1 MMKFSRQLSKIIIF
15 LIMVLSAS
23 LAGCGGH
30 SPAWEQL
37 GMAEMVMEEHPD
49 SALAVLRGIDASVLK
64 GREEKARY
72 ALLMSQAMDKN
83 YIDTTRF
90 DVLQPA
96 IDYYLKKGTPDEK
109 LKTLY
114 YQGIIY
120 LNANDRSKASRSM
133 LKCIDMANE
142 CSDSLTLARAHVVL
156 ARVYYDFYDFNLS
169 YRHYRDAATIYEGLS
184 LNRLGFIRRL
194 DALNIAILL
203 NDKVKADS
211 MMNILKG
218 YDEIDEN
225 ENKRLTGYK
234 LSYILKFG
242 TDRELR
248 SFLEKTRMDSL
259 YDMNDYLDL
268 ASAYNR
274 LQDDNKALK
283 ILNLVHES
291 GEEYDTLKYEATAV
305 FIYEALR
312 NYEKAFNIYVDFGS
326 RISQNNVTKFNK
338 SIRFIEDR
346 HEMELQTSQEN
357 IRKSRIIWGFIGG
370 LAILLMAVV
379 ILILLLRSSGIQKSL
394 ARQIAESE
402 RLENEKLE
410 AEQERLRIEQER
422 LGLENENLRLERE
435 KKELEIENQ
444 ANRLAALEDESERLR
459 DMLDTQMNMSQD
471 IREVLQK
478 RLGLL
483 NSLFAGLIA
492 SRDNTEGTFHDRIE
506 AIKEDTESFM
516 DSTRLAFKA
525 SHPRF
530 YAYLAEHGLTLKE
543 INYACLYAL
552 GLRGK
557 EVGNYIKK
565 PSHVNM
571 SSAIRKKLGL
581 EKNSTN
587 IGIFIRKRL
596 DELK

>member
-1 MMKFSRQLSKIIIF
+1 MNFSRQLSKIIIF
-15 LIMVLSAS
+15 LIVVLSVS

-37 GMAEMVMEEHPD
+37 GMAEKDMEEHPD
-49 SALAVLRGIDASVLK
+49 SALGVLRGIDATVLK
-64 GREEKARY
+64 GKEEKARY

-109 LKTLY
+109 LKTMY

-133 LKCIDMANE
+133 LKCIYMARD

-156 ARVYYDFYDFNLS
+156 AGVYHDFYDFDLS
-169 YRHYRDAATIYEGLS
+169 YRHYRDAATIYQDLS
-184 LNRLGFIRRL
+184 LHNHGLISQL
-194 DALNIAILL
+194 DALNAAILL
-203 NDKVKADS
+203 KDKIKADS
-211 MMNILKG
+211 MMNILKNH
-218 YDEIDEN
+218 DIIDEN
-225 ENKRLTGYK
+225 EKKRLTGYK

-274 LQDDNKALK
+274 LQDDNKALE
-283 ILNLVHES
+283 ILNLVREA

-305 FIYEALR
+305 YVYKGLKDYE
-312 NYEKAFNIYVDFGS
+312 NAFKVYYDFNCRVGVKDVD
-326 RISQNNVTKFNK
+326 KFKKN
-338 SIRFIEDR
+338 IRFIEER
-346 HEMELQTSQEN
+346 HKTEFLALQEN
-357 IRKSRIIWGFIGG
+357 MRKSRIIRGCIGG
-370 LAILLMAVV
+370 LV
-379 ILILLLRSSGIQKSL
+379 ILIMAVMILILMLRSAGIQKRL

-402 RLENEKLE
+402 RLKNEKLT
-410 AEQERLRIEQER
+410 AEQER

-471 IREVLQK
+471 IRDVLQK

-492 SRDNTEGTFHDRIE
+492 SKDNAEGTFHDRIE

-530 YAYLAEHGLTLKE
+530 YAYLEEHGLTRKE

>member
-1 MMKFSRQLSKIIIF
+1 
-15 LIMVLSAS
+15 MVLSAL

-133 LKCIDMANE
+133 LKCIDMAKD

-156 ARVYYDFYDFNLS
+156 AGVYHDFYDFDLS
-169 YRHYRDAATIYEGLS
+169 YRHYRDAATIYEALS
-184 LNRLGFIRRL
+184 LHNHGLISQL
-194 DALNIAILL
+194 DALNAAILL
-203 NDKVKADS
+203 KDKIKADS
-211 MMNILKG
+211 MMNILKNH
-218 YDEIDEN
+218 DIIDEN
-225 ENKRLTGYK
+225 EKKRLTGYK

-274 LQDDNKALK
+274 LQDGNKALK
-283 ILNLVHES
+283 ILNLVRES
-291 GEEYDTLKYEATAV
+291 GEEHDTLKYEATAV
-305 FIYEALR
+305 YVYRGLKDYE
-312 NYEKAFNIYVDFGS
+312 NAFKVYYDFNCRVGVKDVD
-326 RISQNNVTKFNK
+326 KFKKN
-338 SIRFIEDR
+338 IRFIEER
-346 HEMELQTSQEN
+346 HEAELLALQEN
-357 IRKSRIIWGFIGG
+357 MRKSRIIWGCIGG
-370 LAILLMAVV
+370 LVILVMAVM
-379 ILILLLRSSGIQKSL
+379 ILILLLRSAGIQKRL

-402 RLENEKLE
+402 RLENEKLT
-410 AEQERLRIEQER
+410 ADQERLKIEQER
-422 LGLENENLRLERE
+422 LGLENENLLLERE

-492 SRDNTEGTFHDRIE
+492 TRDNAEGTFHDRIE

-516 DSTRLAFKA
+516 DSNRLAFKA

-530 YAYLAEHGLTLKE
+530 YAYLEEHGLTRKE

>member
-1 MMKFSRQLSKIIIF
+1 MNFSRQLSKIIIF
-15 LIMVLSAS
+15 LIVVLSVS

-30 SPAWEQL
+30 SPAWEQF
-37 GMAEMVMEEHPD
+37 GMAEKVMEEHPD
-49 SALAVLRGIDASVLK
+49 SALGVLRGIDATVLK
-64 GREEKARY
+64 GKEEKARY

-109 LKTLY
+109 LKTMY

-156 ARVYYDFYDFNLS
+156 ARVYHDFYDFNLS
-169 YRHYRDAATIYEGLS
+169 YRHYRDASSIYEGLS

-218 YDEIDEN
+218 YDEIDGN
-225 ENKRLTGYK
+225 EKRRLTGYE
-234 LSYILKFG
+234 LSYILNFG
-242 TDRELR
+242 TDGELR

-283 ILNLVHES
+283 ILNLVRES
-291 GEEYDTLKYEATAV
+291 EEKYDTLKYEATAV
-305 FIYEALR
+305 YVYKGLKDYE
-312 NYEKAFNIYVDFGS
+312 NAFKVYYDYNCRVGVKDVD
-326 RISQNNVTKFNK
+326 IFNK

-357 IRKSRIIWGFIGG
+357 MRKSRIIWGCIGG
-370 LAILLMAVV
+370 LV
-379 ILILLLRSSGIQKSL
+379 ILIMAVMILILMLRSAGIQKRL

-402 RLENEKLE
+402 RLKNEKLT
-410 AEQERLRIEQER
+410 AEQER

-471 IREVLQK
+471 IRDVLQK

-483 NSLFAGLIA
+483 NSLFAELIA
-492 SRDNTEGTFHDRIE
+492 SKDNAEGTFHDRIE

-530 YAYLAEHGLTLKE
+530 YAYLEEHGLTRKE

>member
-1 MMKFSRQLSKIIIF
+1 
-15 LIMVLSAS
+15 
-23 LAGCGGH
+23 
-30 SPAWEQL
+30 
-37 GMAEMVMEEHPD
+37 
-49 SALAVLRGIDASVLK
+49 
-64 GREEKARY
+64 
-72 ALLMSQAMDKN
+72 
-83 YIDTTRF
+83 
-90 DVLQPA
+90 
-96 IDYYLKKGTPDEK
+96 
-109 LKTLY
+109 
-114 YQGIIY
+114 
-120 LNANDRSKASRSM
+120 
-133 LKCIDMANE
+133 
-142 CSDSLTLARAHVVL
+142 
-156 ARVYYDFYDFNLS
+156 
-169 YRHYRDAATIYEGLS
+169 
-184 LNRLGFIRRL
+184 
-194 DALNIAILL
+194 
-203 NDKVKADS
+203 
-211 MMNILKG
+211 
-218 YDEIDEN
+218 
-225 ENKRLTGYK
+225 
-234 LSYILKFG
+234 
-242 TDRELR
+242 
-248 SFLEKTRMDSL
+248 
-259 YDMNDYLDL
+259 MNDYLNL

-283 ILNLVHES
+283 ILNLVHKS
-291 GEEYDTLKYEATAV
+291 GEEYDTLKYKATAV
-305 FIYEALR
+305 YVYKGLKDYE
-312 NYEKAFNIYVDFGS
+312 NAFKVYYDYNCRVGVRDAD
-326 RISQNNVTKFNK
+326 KFNN

-357 IRKSRIIWGFIGG
+357 MRKSRIIWGCIGG
-370 LAILLMAVV
+370 LAILVMAVV
-379 ILILLLRSSGIQKSL
+379 ILILLLRSSGIQKRL

-402 RLENEKLE
+402 KLKNEKLT
-410 AEQERLRIEQER
+410 ADQERLKIEQER

-435 KKELEIENQ
+435 MKELEIENQ
-444 ANRLAALEDESERLR
+444 ANRLVALEDEGERLR

-492 SRDNTEGTFHDRIE
+492 SRDNAEGSFHDRIE

-530 YAYLAEHGLTLKE
+530 YAYLEEHGLTRKE